1 MRALTSDPLD
11 PGAALAA
18 VGAPEHGGAA
28 MFVGTTRREADR
40 REVTI
45 IEYEA
50 HADLARQEIDRIC
63 GEARSRHGAA
73 VFAQH
78 RLGSVG
84 IGEPSV
90 VVAASA
96 PHRPEAFQ
104 ACRYLIDEIKRRV
117 PIWKRVHYADGG
129 REWIDGTT
137 HRHAGRTAR
146 TG

>member
-1 MRALTSDPLD
+1 LD
-11 PGAALAA
+11 PSAALAA
-18 VGAPEHGGAA
+18 VVGPERGGTAI
-28 MFVGTTRREADR
+28 FVGTTRREADM
-40 REVTI
+40 REVTA

-50 HADLARQEIDRIC
+50 HAGLARQEIDRIC
-63 GEARSRHGAA
+63 GEARSRYGAA

-78 RLGSVG
+78 RLGQVE

-90 VVAASA
+90 VVVASA
-96 PHRPEAFQ
+96 RHRPEAFE